1 MTVRITAIRQA
12 GGSGH
17 EHIVRLWW
25 TDPAT
30 SKAGDNSRFE
40 MVAWIEE
47 KDGKAYVDD
56 GRGHRVSVGV
66 VEASRGPNYLRTYA
80 DGVWTDNLL
89 SLPRR

>member
-1 MTVRITAIRQA
+1 
-12 GGSGH
+12 
-17 EHIVRLWW
+17 
-25 TDPAT
+25 
-30 SKAGDNSRFE
+30 
-40 MVAWIEE
+40 MVAWIED

-66 VEASRGPNYLRTYA
+66 VEPSHEPKYLRTYA